1 MSATSRAIFQL
12 QEEADKEGIELE
24 QLIEA
29 QNERLQKIATGQID
43 SRFNEVEEVWLKQI
57 RRISIL

>member
-1 MSATSRAIFQL
+1 MSATSRAIFRL

-24 QLIEA
+24 QLIEE

-43 SRFNEVEEVWLKQI
+43 SRLNEVEEVWLKQI